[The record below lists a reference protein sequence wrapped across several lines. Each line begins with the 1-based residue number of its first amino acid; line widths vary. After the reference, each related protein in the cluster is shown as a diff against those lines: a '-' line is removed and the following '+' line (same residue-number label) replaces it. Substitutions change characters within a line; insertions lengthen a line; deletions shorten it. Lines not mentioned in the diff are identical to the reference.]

1 MVGYRF
7 SHQQIAPHPQATWSV
22 SSRGTTVADSPM
34 MTAGEFAH
42 RAGVTV
48 RTIQYYDQKGLLSP
62 TKKGPANQRLYSE
75 ADMQRLDRILTL
87 KYLGFSLNS
96 ILKLGDDLGTSEEVA
111 AAVHESREQ
120 LDDDLMKLFSR
131 MATLKNLSD
140 CLAAKAAKGPNG
152 EDSGCDRHGTGAV
165 DWRVL
170 AETIENGQQH
180 DAWRRLLEDDATG
193 PGSISREE
201 VLAWHALMGD
211 TIEAMEAGSPVD
223 SPEVQAL
230 AKRFRRLGGMRRA
243 REGLGNMMRGMPGA
257 QPATS
262 QGHPGAMTAA
272 MGGNPGAMSAAH
284 SHAGAAPSG
293 SAPASAHAHAEAALP
308 DEPKRGRDFYQ
319 ALQRRTLGF
328 LQRALDA
335 SEGAEASQGD
345 APTAE

>member
-1 MVGYRF
+1 
-7 SHQQIAPHPQATWSV
+7 
-22 SSRGTTVADSPM
+22 M

-111 AAVHESREQ
+111 AAVHESRER
-120 LDDDLMKLFSR
+120 LDDDLMRLFGR

-140 CLAAKAAKGPNG
+140 CLAAESSDG
-152 EDSGCDRHGTGAV
+152 EGAGCDGDGAGAV

-230 AKRFRRLGGMRRA
+230 AERFRRLGGMRRA
-243 REGLGNMMRGMPGA
+243 REGLGNMMRGVPGA
-257 QPATS
+257 QPAAA
-262 QGHPGAMTAA
+262 QGHPGAMPAA
-272 MGGNPGAMSAAH
+272 MGGHPGAMPAMAGGHPEAMPTMADGHPGAMPEAH
-284 SHAGAAPSG
+284 AHVSAAPSG
-293 SAPASAHAHAEAALP
+293 SAPASAHAHAGASLP

-335 SEGAEASQGD
+335 SEGAEASQD
-345 APTAE
+345 DTPTAE

>member
-1 MVGYRF
+1 
-7 SHQQIAPHPQATWSV
+7 
-22 SSRGTTVADSPM
+22 M

-111 AAVHESREQ
+111 TAVHESRER
-120 LDDDLMKLFSR
+120 LDDDLMRLFGR

-140 CLAAKAAKGPNG
+140 CLAAKTAEGSDDEGA
-152 EDSGCDRHGTGAV
+152 GCDGDGAGAV

-230 AKRFRRLGGMRRA
+230 AERFRRLGGMRRA
-243 REGLGNMMRGMPGA
+243 REGLGNMMRGVPGA
-257 QPATS
+257 QPAVA

-272 MGGNPGAMSAAH
+272 MGGHPAAMAAH
-284 SHAGAAPSG
+284 AHAGAAPSG
-293 SAPASAHAHAEAALP
+293 SAPASAHAHAGAALP

-335 SEGAEASQGD
+335 SEGAEASPDD